1 MKTTHHAAALN
12 VLLILT
18 SCALSHAQN
27 PANPVPASNEQLTL
41 LQGTWKGVELGNEAA
56 GEATMTISGDAI
68 DFIGGN
74 KDEWY
79 KATFTLPAGTEPR
92 QLRSVVKAC
101 PAPELVGKI
110 SFAIYKIE
118 DGTLTL
124 VGNKPGNPAMPKGFD
139 GDATSRTFTFK
150 KAQPQKDSAAP
161 AKAR

>member
-1 MKTTHHAAALN
+1 MKTTHQAAALN
-12 VLLILT
+12 ILLILT
-18 SCALSHAQN
+18 SCALGQAQN
-27 PANPVPASNEQLTL
+27 PANPAPASNEQLTV
-41 LQGTWKGVELGNEAA
+41 LQGTWKGVELGQEAA

-68 DFIGGN
+68 DFVGGN

-79 KATFTLPAGTEPR
+79 KATFTLPAGTEPK

-124 VGNKPGNPAMPKGFD
+124 VGHKPGDPDVPKNLK

-150 KAQPQKDSAAP
+150 KAPVQKDSAVP